1 MESPEYVKLSLAGE
15 MQLGFSPARFYRNA
29 KMTCIN
35 LLLHYDEGCLANCQY
50 CGLARERVGGAKSFI
65 RVKWGTRKLCD
76 VIEKINQ
83 SKVVK
88 RICISMI
95 TNKRSIEDTI
105 IIADKL
111 IKEFSLPV
119 SVLCSPTIIDKKYF
133 IRLKEVGV
141 DKIGIAFDLPTKEL
155 FDKFRGSD
163 ARGPHQWEKYWQK
176 FPEAIEIFG
185 EKNVGSHF
193 IVGLGETEEEMAKA
207 FQEVHNLGGVN
218 HLFSFYPEKGSA
230 LENHPIPPMDIYR
243 RIQIACELIDSGKS
257 FYDKFTFEE
266 DGKIIDFG
274 ISEEELNSIIES
286 GVPFKTRGCV
296 GRDGKVACNRPFAN
310 SLPGENIRNY
320 PFELNSEDIGRIKKQ
335 LGISETPLAPLLTN
349 NDTPHPSLSNKGRG

>member
-1 MESPEYVKLSLAGE
+1 MESPEYIKLSLSGE

-35 LLLHYDEGCLANCQY
+35 LLLHYEEGCSANCQY
-50 CGLARERVGGAKSFI
+50 CGLARERVGGAMSFI
-65 RVKWGTRKLCD
+65 RVKWANRKLD
-76 VIEKINQ
+76 EVIERIKQ

-95 TNKRSIEDTI
+95 TNKRAIEDTI
-105 IIADKL
+105 TITEKL
-111 IKEFSLPV
+111 VRETLLPV
-119 SVLCSPTIIDKKYF
+119 SILCSPTIIDKKYF

-141 DKIGIAFDLPTKEL
+141 DKIGIAFDLPTQDL
-155 FDKFRGSD
+155 FDKYRGRNV
-163 ARGPHQWEKYWQK
+163 RGPHKWKKYWRS
-176 FPEAIEIFG
+176 FSDAIEIFG

-193 IVGLGETEEEMAKA
+193 IVGLGETEKEIVKA
-207 FQEVHNLGGVN
+207 FQDVRDLGGVN

-230 LENHPIPPMDIYR
+230 LENHPIPPMDKYR

-257 FYDKFTFEE
+257 SYDKFRFNES
-266 DGKIIDFG
+266 GMIINFG
-274 ISEEELNSIIES
+274 VEAEELNAIIDS
-286 GVPFKTRGCV
+286 GIPFRTRGCI
-296 GRDGKVACNRPFAN
+296 GKDDKVACNRPFAN

-349 NDTPHPSLSNKGRG
+349 NDTPHPSLSRKERG